1 MSYLAKAPKPSFSQT
16 SLFVIFRQSFA
27 KIFQIVMRLYSGIQ
41 RFGRCKKCL
50 IYTKRRGT
58 FAKFF
63 AKRAIF
69 VAFKRFFDFLL
80 LAVVS
85 NLLILNLIKQ
95 STARAVL
102 RLVRFT
108 FAELILIV
116 IKQSTARAVL
126 RLVGNNSSHISCD
139 QVVYCESGIET
150 YNQSRLLR
158 PLLLIKQSTARAVL
172 RQMI

>member
-1 MSYLAKAPKPSFSQT
+1 MSRLAKAPKPSFSQT
-16 SLFVIFRQSFA
+16 SLSVIFRQSFA

-80 LAVVS
+80 LAIVS

-102 RLVRFT
+102 RQFPKTHQGT
-108 FAELILIV
+108 FFM

-126 RLVGNNSSHISCD
+126 RHYLYLKCKNNNRSSS
-139 QVVYCESGIET
+139 
-150 YNQSRLLR
+150 LLR
-158 PLLLIKQSTARAVL
+158 ERY
-172 RQMI
+172 